1 MTAERA
7 YTVLRNV
14 PMFREVDEKHLL
26 RIADES
32 RFIVLETGEFIFHT
46 GDHCNGFYIT
56 VRGNVKLSFL
66 SMAGKEHVVR
76 IIGPGQSFAE
86 AIAFHNKPAPVSVQ
100 ALSAATV
107 LFIPIDVVFQS
118 IEENPVCARGMLAG
132 LSRRLHQLMTEIES
146 LTLNSGA
153 QRVIGYLLQNEAE
166 ASVNLP
172 VSYNVIASHL
182 NLTPESLSRILH
194 SLSDQGLINL
204 KGKLISINS
213 VEKLREYGE

>member
-1 MTAERA
+1 
-7 YTVLRNV
+7 
-14 PMFREVDEKHLL
+14 MFREMDEEHLV
-26 RIADES
+26 RIAGES
-32 RFIVLETGEFIFHT
+32 RFIDLATGTFVFHK
-46 GDHCNGFYIT
+46 GDHCKGFYVT

-76 IIGPGQSFAE
+76 IVGPGQSFAE

-100 ALSAATV
+100 ALSSATV
-107 LFIPIDVVFQS
+107 LFIPIEVVFQS

-146 LTLNSGA
+146 LTLSSGA

-166 ASVNLP
+166 AYVNLP

-194 SLSDQGLINL
+194 SLSDDGIINL
-204 KGKLISINS
+204 EGKLVRIND
-213 VEKLREYGE
+213 VKKLQEYGE